1 MSLATSFNAFSSA
14 RLRPIVPTKTK
25 GAPTRATLQT
35 SILFP
40 KFSIVS
46 RRPNSVTPRLAVRS
60 AAASGSDGS
69 GSEVDTGVASD
80 SFLEL
85 RTEASLAME
94 APDAPAMKGTV
105 DPGTLAGGYETL
117 EDMLRARLPADEFAE
132 AMRVMQGSNMGAAV
146 RSLDVPPECTAAA
159 DAGDFDLKAYQFLGA
174 REQMRPDRV
183 TRLGLVQNKIVL
195 PTDAPVEDQREA
207 LWKRCCEMIDAAG
220 AAGVNVCCLQEAW
233 TMPFG
238 FCTREK
244 YPWVEFAEPAEDG
257 PTTRLMQRKARQ
269 WNMVIVS
276 PILERD
282 ERHGGTVWNTAVVI
296 SNNGRFLGKHR

>member
-105 DPGTLAGGYETL
+105 DPGTFEGGYETL

-132 AMRVMQGSNMGAAV
+132 AMRVMHGSNMGAAV

>member
-1 MSLATSFNAFSSA
+1 
-14 RLRPIVPTKTK
+14 
-25 GAPTRATLQT
+25 
-35 SILFP
+35 
-40 KFSIVS
+40 
-46 RRPNSVTPRLAVRS
+46 
-60 AAASGSDGS
+60 
-69 GSEVDTGVASD
+69 VDTGVASD

-94 APDAPAMKGTV
+94 APDAPAMKGT
-105 DPGTLAGGYETL
+105 GSLAGGYETL
-117 EDMLRARLPADEFAE
+117 EDMLRTRLPPEEFAD

-296 SNNGRFLGKHR
+296 SNNGRYLGKHR

>member
-1 MSLATSFNAFSSA
+1 MSLATSFNVFSPA

-35 SILFP
+35 STLLF
-40 KFSIVS
+40 SRDS
-46 RRPNSVTPRLAVRS
+46 RRPNSVTPRLAVCS

-94 APDAPAMKGTV
+94 APDAPAMKGT
-105 DPGTLAGGYETL
+105 GSLAGGYETL
-117 EDMLRARLPADEFAE
+117 EDMLRTRLPPEEFAD

-296 SNNGRFLGKHR
+296 SNNGRYLGKHR

>member
-1 MSLATSFNAFSSA
+1 MSLATSFNVFSPA

-35 SILFP
+35 STLLF
-40 KFSIVS
+40 SRDS
-46 RRPNSVTPRLAVRS
+46 RRPNSVTPRLAVCS

-69 GSEVDTGVASD
+69 GSEVDTGIASD
-80 SFLEL
+80 SFLKL

-94 APDAPAMKGTV
+94 APDAPAMKGT
-105 DPGTLAGGYETL
+105 GSLAGGYETL
-117 EDMLRARLPADEFAE
+117 EDMLRTRLPPEEFAD

-296 SNNGRFLGKHR
+296 SNNGRYLGKHR

>member
-1 MSLATSFNAFSSA
+1 
-14 RLRPIVPTKTK
+14 
-25 GAPTRATLQT
+25 
-35 SILFP
+35 
-40 KFSIVS
+40 
-46 RRPNSVTPRLAVRS
+46 
-60 AAASGSDGS
+60 
-69 GSEVDTGVASD
+69 VDTGVASD

-94 APDAPAMKGTV
+94 APDAPAMKGT
-105 DPGTLAGGYETL
+105 GSLAGGYETL
-117 EDMLRARLPADEFAE
+117 EDMLRTRLPPEEFAD

-195 PTDAPVEDQREA
+195 PTDAPVEDQRES

-296 SNNGRFLGKHR
+296 SNNGRYLGKHR

>member
-1 MSLATSFNAFSSA
+1 M
-14 RLRPIVPTKTK
+14 
-25 GAPTRATLQT
+25 
-35 SILFP
+35 
-40 KFSIVS
+40 
-46 RRPNSVTPRLAVRS
+46 
-60 AAASGSDGS
+60 
-69 GSEVDTGVASD
+69 DTGVASD

-105 DPGTLAGGYETL
+105 DPGTLVGGYETL
-117 EDMLRARLPADEFAE
+117 EDMLRTRLPADEFAE

-174 REQMRPDRV
+174 REQTRPDRV

-296 SNNGRFLGKHR
+296 SNNGRYLGKHR

>member
-1 MSLATSFNAFSSA
+1 MSLATSFNVFSSA
-14 RLRPIVPTKTK
+14 RLRAIVPTKTK

-35 SILFP
+35 STLFP

-85 RTEASLAME
+85 RTAASLAMA
-94 APDAPAMKGTV
+94 APDAPARK
-105 DPGTLAGGYETL
+105 GTLAGGYETL
-117 EDMLRARLPADEFAE
+117 EVMLRARLPADEFAE

-195 PTDAPVEDQREA
+195 PTDAPVEDQRES

>member
-1 MSLATSFNAFSSA
+1 M
-14 RLRPIVPTKTK
+14 
-25 GAPTRATLQT
+25 TRASLTDDAPSSRGT
-35 SILFP
+35 SAVIP
-40 KFSIVS
+40 GDAIT
-46 RRPNSVTPRLAVRS
+46 RREALA
-60 AAASGSDGS
+60 
-69 GSEVDTGVASD
+69 
-80 SFLEL
+80 

-117 EDMLRARLPADEFAE
+117 EDMLRTRLPPEEFAE
-132 AMRVMQGSNMGAAV
+132 AMRVMQGSNMGAKV

-174 REQMRPDRV
+174 REQMRHDRV

-296 SNNGRFLGKHR
+296 SNNGRYLGKHR